1 MMKSKTAQ
9 LLKRLASST
18 GDDLANVFPDLA
30 DIIAMNCMTG
40 FLPDDPSL
48 HSEKLTKEEL
58 GEVKV
63 ALIKYIDSYE
73 MKSGAASAFWCLSK
87 FFDDGLKEYFVERL
101 SRYYQ
106 KAEAVLS
113 AMGQIEICLSNLEED
128 ILSDNSYS
136 SFEYEKN
143 MNDTHKYLKRKGKIV

>member
-1 MMKSKTAQ
+1 MMKSKTAH

-18 GDDLANVFPDLA
+18 GDDLEDVFPDLA
-30 DIIAMNCMTG
+30 DIIALNGMTG

-48 HSEKLTKEEL
+48 HSERLTKEEL

-63 ALIKYIDSYE
+63 ALIKYIESHE
-73 MKSGAASAFWCLSK
+73 MKSGAASAFWCLGK

-106 KAEAVLS
+106 RAGAILS

-128 ILSDNSYS
+128 ILSDDSFS

-143 MNDTHKYLKRKGKIV
+143 MSDTRKYLKRKGKIV